1 MRTDKH
7 FLLSAEVEVALWIIV
22 DDHVLQDGR
31 CLEHREI
38 ISVRIDN
45 CGDAAAAIDAVI
57 SSSAYI
63 AVLRRQHT

>member
-1 MRTDKH
+1 MRTNEQ

-45 CGDAAAAIDAVI
+45 CGDAAAAIDAM
-57 SSSAYI
+57 
-63 AVLRRQHT
+63 R